1 MSEKTNR
8 YIDPLTDFGFKHLFG
23 NMLNK
28 EILIKFLA
36 AVFEEKKQIAD
47 ITYQP
52 ETTGER
58 NEEGKKAF
66 SELLCTE
73 KNGKQFKVV
82 IQRIEED
89 LFRKSTRDF
98 MASFF
103 NDLEADG
110 SKQSGF
116 PHKECY
122 LLGLLNFSFGDC
134 EDLYY
139 REISFTKMD
148 MKRNPHGKLGFKFL
162 EIPEFSKSEEG
173 LETET
178 DKWFYLLSHLH
189 ELDSVP
195 PCFGEEIFQQLFKAA
210 ELAGLTDEER
220 ETHAAQVKEVDRKD
234 NRTLYHPEKAAE
246 KAAEKEAAEGRL
258 DSESKDFFIEVFKM
272 GYELG
277 FEQGMLEIANEINA
291 KM

>member
-23 NMLNK
+23 NVLNK

-36 AVFEEKKQIAD
+36 AVFEGKKQIAD

-52 ETTGER
+52 QRTVKR

-82 IQRIEED
+82 IQRIEEQQ
-89 LFRKSTRDF
+89 FRESTRGF

-103 NDLEADG
+103 KGLNADDSG
-110 SKQSGF
+110 QSTF
-116 PHKECY
+116 PPKEWY

-148 MKRNPHGKLGFKFL
+148 MKRNPSGKLGFKFL
-162 EIPEFSKSEEG
+162 ELPEFSKSEQD
-173 LETET
+173 LETEA
-178 DKWFYLLSHLH
+178 DKWFYLLRHLH
-189 ELDSVP
+189 ELDKVP

-220 ETHAAQVKEVDRKD
+220 ETHASQVKESGREAKWSVY
-234 NRTLYHPEKAAE
+234 NPEKAAE
-246 KAAEKEAAEGRL
+246 RTAEREMAEGRL
-258 DSESKDFFIEVFKM
+258 ASDSKDFFIEVFKM
-272 GYELG
+272 GYDLG